1 MAVEMEVPRR
11 GHDRQKCIRRAT
23 PTVGARF
30 MKFTPC
36 APRAVGHYRF
46 PDRHPCHPA
55 HLFHRHDHLPII
67 SHSFKSIFPRSKSAE
82 TGSAER
88 QPTLVLVR
96 QSAEEITLD
105 EKPVTLESLAA
116 SLKTLRDQA
125 PQRPIAMQADREAPF
140 GVVVKVLDALREAGV
155 KNIPAFTQPEQKK

>member
-1 MAVEMEVPRR
+1 MKFYTR
-11 GHDRQKCIRRAT
+11 KRRAPSVIIVSLIDILAILLIFFIVT
-23 PTVGARF
+23 TTFRINQPQLQI
-30 MKFTPC
+30 
-36 APRAVGHYRF
+36 
-46 PDRHPCHPA
+46 D
-55 HLFHRHDHLPII
+55 LPE
-67 SHSFKSIFPRSKSAE
+67 SKSAE
-82 TGSAER
+82 QAPAEDN
-88 QPTLVLVR
+88 QPLVLRVK
-96 QSAEEITLD
+96 SAEEITLD